1 MAKERRLGRG
11 IEALLNQV
19 SQATETADRIEVP
32 QKADFDEWNTPVK
45 KSSNS
50 SSSASSNERIR
61 SNGNVG
67 VVIESHRTVTSAG
80 MPLLC
85 VSAEECQASGCN
97 AGGIA
102 NRNDG
107 IDKNNFGPPVCSL

>member
-32 QKADFDEWNTPVK
+32 QKADFDEWNTLVK

-50 SSSASSNERIR
+50 SSSASAPSN
-61 SNGNVG
+61 V
-67 VVIESHRTVTSAG
+67 SASPATAEIS
-80 MPLLC
+80 PLLY
-85 VSAEECQASGCN
+85 G
-97 AGGIA
+97 
-102 NRNDG
+102 
-107 IDKNNFGPPVCSL
+107 